1 MLLEQIRY
9 VASKDTLKAICILTN
24 GLYRYHNDIMP
35 LMKGICIVDKIR
47 QQYFQKYNHI
57 YSNFP
62 EANTAND
69 DFHGCVYRSVGDVI
83 VLHFLN
89 YVYVFIILYQFSLL
103 LSIKSV
109 LNKNLKCPEK
119 NPSFIVKSKHH
130 LLHFSERTE
139 KERNFVGR
147 KSVFLLSENVFHEA
161 ARVSSSITNLPTI
174 PFVAIVLKFC
184 T

>member
-1 MLLEQIRY
+1 MLTQY
-9 VASKDTLKAICILTN
+9 VAWTNKVCCIERRVENYMHTYKWIVQISQWYHAISE
-24 GLYRYHNDIMP
+24 RY
-35 LMKGICIVDKIR
+35 CIVDKIR
-47 QQYFQKYNHI
+47 PQYFQKYNHI

-119 NPSFIVKSKHH
+119 KSIIH
-130 LLHFSERTE
+130 
-139 KERNFVGR
+139 
-147 KSVFLLSENVFHEA
+147 
-161 ARVSSSITNLPTI
+161 
-174 PFVAIVLKFC
+174 C
-184 T
+184 